1 VNTTQQG
8 ADILATELGARIAMP
23 DLFKGKPWDL
33 TNFPPPDR
41 NEFLSWLG
49 KTQWPQVEPVLIK
62 TIAYLRESGAKK
74 FGTHTVVMVADVG
87 LYGFCWGGK
96 MAISATKHVR
106 AAALVHPAFIEVSDA
121 EKAVVPIC
129 LLDSKDEDKETMD
142 KFIGEVKK
150 KPFGNKVFR
159 KRYDIFHGFCA
170 GRANY
175 GDEDNAKKANE
186 VSITPDERILILG
199 V

>member
-1 VNTTQQG
+1 
-8 ADILATELGARIAMP
+8 
-23 DLFKGKPWDL
+23 
-33 TNFPPPDR
+33 
-41 NEFLSWLG
+41 
-49 KTQWPQVEPVLIK
+49 
-62 TIAYLRESGAKK
+62 
-74 FGTHTVVMVADVG
+74 
-87 LYGFCWGGK
+87 

-142 KFIGEVKK
+142 KFIGEIKK